1 MHEVSVSVARWSP
14 SDVFSRTYTM
24 FGLLMVIALVL
35 QTFSCHLELTLIL
48 SASLPLHFFIEHR
61 LSTVLNEMAT
71 SSSYF
76 NATPYSL
83 VIWSFFLLGFSIGV
97 AAILRVADP
106 FDGSLCSAYL
116 RSLVSSVLI
125 FLCASAFKCFALGT
139 GLIGI
144 KLTRRGFFAI
154 FQRIFLIFRNFWILP
169 YWIGYLCSVPK
180 PTFSSILFAQHTV
193 LCLGYLVFKAV
204 LQLWLL
210 WEFGAVL
217 LAYQTNSRV
226 LYTPVA
232 ADGSDGECVVCMDAM
247 VEPVM
252 LKCGHKF
259 CYRCLFRWLSDH
271 NFCPTCREP
280 LATHVRIECADG
292 CLPPAALFSAF

>member
-1 MHEVSVSVARWSP
+1 MEASVAGWSR
-14 SDVFSRTYTM
+14 SDLFSRTYTM
-24 FGLLMVIALVL
+24 FGLLMVVGFVL
-35 QTFSCHLELTLIL
+35 QTLCRHYLLTLIL
-48 SASLPLHFFIEHR
+48 AVSLPLHFFIEHR
-61 LSTVLNEMAT
+61 LSRVLREMAT

-83 VIWSFFLLGFSIGV
+83 AAYSLFLVVFSAGI
-97 AAILRVADP
+97 AAPLRAADP

-116 RSLVSSVLI
+116 RSLASSVLV
-125 FLCASAFKCFALGT
+125 FLTASAFKCFALGT

-144 KLTRRGFFAI
+144 KLVRRGIFAI
-154 FQRIFLIFRNFWILP
+154 FQRIFLLCRNFWILP
-169 YWIGYLCSVPK
+169 FWIGYLCSVPK
-180 PTFSSILFAQHTV
+180 PTFSSIFFAEHTP
-193 LCLGYLVFKAV
+193 LCLGYLVFKAG

-217 LAYQTNSRV
+217 LAYQANSRV
-226 LYTPVA
+226 LYAPVA
-232 ADGSDGECVVCMDAM
+232 AGGEDGECVVCMDAM

-280 LATHVRIECADG
+280 LVTHVRIECADG